1 MASLIPEQTIMI
13 RGVFLLFIIVLTIG
27 CVYQR
32 AKLAADDEES
42 CFRERKAADLFVS
55 EVV

>member
-1 MASLIPEQTIMI
+1 MASLIAEQTIMI

-32 AKLAADDEES
+32 AKLSANEEES
-42 CFRERKAADLFVS
+42 CFVERKAPDLFVS